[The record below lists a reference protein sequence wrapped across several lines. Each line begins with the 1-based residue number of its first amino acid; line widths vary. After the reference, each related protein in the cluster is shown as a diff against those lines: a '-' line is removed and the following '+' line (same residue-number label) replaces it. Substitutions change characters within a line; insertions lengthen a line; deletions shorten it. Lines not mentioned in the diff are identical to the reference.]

1 MSNDTFLEKIKGT
14 TTQLINISGGA
25 VKILYNQV
33 LGDVAASSNVLEFV
47 KSMTAA
53 SKPSNKSTIDT
64 SSTRPRLT
72 LPSQDNLDIR
82 LFSWKLSYFSGKIR
96 AYLKYKSSVDGLRFQ
111 DVNASPSIIKS
122 LLVPLTDTNT
132 VPQIQIPDG
141 SFVQD
146 STEIIDVVDRLFP
159 KTVVLP
165 NITDRPKQRMVC
177 RLMELFGD
185 EWLLVAAYH
194 WRWAYSTNENKG
206 QFMYNGDRALNKNTA
221 DKEKTDY
228 LEPNHRKYNAVQ
240 WGDFMNSN
248 ATGKAQEQA
257 GDLLFDAVMFR
268 GGPKQGCINL
278 GIQSDELAEAFEQST
293 LRFLSLF
300 EKHLGET
307 NCPFILGDRPSLAD
321 FGLLGPLY
329 AHLYKDPVPGYIMRT
344 RYPLVAEWCER
355 VHDWNGIR
363 FNRSMKYD
371 KDTGTMIDDDKDR
384 KLEWYPDDHVPPTV
398 IAMLS
403 CFFDEMWPVLVSA
416 SKVLT
421 KYINDGQGPGIN
433 IGLPGKSFGASSS
446 SQLNDG
452 SLTHAFTIPV
462 YDRMGTKGRRTRY
475 ASRPIKHLSGRRMV
489 IPYQFWMLGRIA
501 DDVTVLNRNGKAKE
515 ITTFLNK
522 CGNNNGGIEGFMNVD
537 KMIAGCRIKKIGGKL
552 FSVGPSS
559 IGKSRL

>member
-82 LFSWKLSYFSGKIR
+82 LFSWK
-96 AYLKYKSSVDGLRFQ
+96 
-111 DVNASPSIIKS
+111 SI
-122 LLVPLTDTNT
+122 
-132 VPQIQIPDG
+132 
-141 SFVQD
+141 
-146 STEIIDVVDRLFP
+146 
-159 KTVVLP
+159 
-165 NITDRPKQRMVC
+165 
-177 RLMELFGD
+177 
-185 EWLLVAAYH
+185 
-194 WRWAYSTNENKG
+194 
-206 QFMYNGDRALNKNTA
+206 
-221 DKEKTDY
+221 
-228 LEPNHRKYNAVQ
+228 
-240 WGDFMNSN
+240 
-248 ATGKAQEQA
+248 
-257 GDLLFDAVMFR
+257 
-268 GGPKQGCINL
+268 L

-522 CGNNNGGIEGFMNVD
+522 CGNNNGDIEGFMNVD
-537 KMIAGCRIKKIGGKL
+537 KMIVAGCRIKKIGGKL
-552 FSVGPSS
+552 FSVGPSL